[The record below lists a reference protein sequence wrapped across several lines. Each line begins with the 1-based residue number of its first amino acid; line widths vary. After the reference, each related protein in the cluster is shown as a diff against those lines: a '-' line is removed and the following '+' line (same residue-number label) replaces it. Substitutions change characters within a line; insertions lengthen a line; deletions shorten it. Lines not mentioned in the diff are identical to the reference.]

1 MKHARFS
8 VLFLM
13 AINLLNLNWLQ
24 AEDKEASPFVWVD
37 KAAEA
42 YRAGK
47 VKEAVAFAD
56 HAVTAEPENPRLH
69 FFKGQLHNAI
79 REYNKA
85 IAAYTKA
92 LELKPPAAVETDLHQ
107 ERGEAY
113 FKAAKIKES
122 IADFD
127 AFLKAVPRQDPHH
140 WQRGISYYYADE
152 FKKGYEQFER
162 HQTVNSND
170 VENAVW
176 HFLCLARAK
185 GIEEAKKKLIPIVS
199 DGRIPMMEVHALFG
213 GKSTPEKVL
222 AKAKANGVQGARL
235 ERQLFYA
242 HLYLGLWYEAKKEMK
257 LRDQYIGLA
266 AAVADNH
273 GYMGDVARVHAVLNK
288 IKVAKPASKKYP
300 E

>member
-1 MKHARFS
+1 MKRARFS

-13 AINLLNLNWLQ
+13 AINLLNLNCLQ

-56 HAVTAEPENPRLH
+56 RAVTAEPENPRLH

-185 GIEEAKKKLIPIVS
+185 GIEEAKKKLIPIVG

-288 IKVAKPASKKYP
+288 IKVAKPASKK
-300 E
+300 

>member
-1 MKHARFS
+1 MKHVWFS
-8 VLFLM
+8 VLLLM

-47 VKEAVAFAD
+47 VKEAVQFAD
-56 HAVTAEPENPRLH
+56 RAVAAEPKNPRLH
-69 FFKGQLHNAI
+69 FFKGQLHNAL
-79 REYNKA
+79 REYDKS
-85 IAAYTKA
+85 ITAYTKA
-92 LELKPPAAVETDLHQ
+92 LALKPPAAIVTDLHQ

-127 AFLKAVPRQDPHH
+127 AYLKDVPRQDPHH

-185 GIEEAKKKLIPIVS
+185 GIEEARKS
-199 DGRIPMMEVHALFG
+199 DPNRGRWPHSDDG
-213 GKSTPEKVL
+213 S
-222 AKAKANGVQGARL
+222 
-235 ERQLFYA
+235 
-242 HLYLGLWYEAKKEMK
+242 
-257 LRDQYIGLA
+257 
-266 AAVADNH
+266 
-273 GYMGDVARVHAVLNK
+273 ARVVWWQKHA
-288 IKVAKPASKKYP
+288 
-300 E
+300 

>member
-13 AINLLNLNWLQ
+13 AINLLNLNCLQ

-288 IKVAKPASKKYP
+288 IKVAKPASKK
-300 E
+300 

>member
-1 MKHARFS
+1 MKHVRFS
-8 VLFLM
+8 VLLLM
-13 AINLLNLNWLQ
+13 AINHLNLNWLQ

-47 VKEAVAFAD
+47 VKEAVQFAD
-56 HAVTAEPENPRLH
+56 RAVAAEPKNPRLH
-69 FFKGQLHNAI
+69 FFKGQLHNAL
-79 REYNKA
+79 REYDKS

-92 LELKPPAAVETDLHQ
+92 LALKPPAAIVTDLRQ

-122 IADFD
+122 IVDFD
-127 AFLKAVPRQDPHH
+127 AYLKDVPRQDPHH

-185 GIEEAKKKLIPIVS
+185 GIEEAKKKLIPIVG
-199 DGRIPMMEVHALFG
+199 DGRIPMMEVLALFG

-222 AKAKANGVQGARL
+222 AKAKANDATGPRL

-242 HLYLGLWYEAKKEMK
+242 HLYLGLWYEAKKDFK
-257 LRDQYIGLA
+257 LRDKYIGLA
-266 AAVADNH
+266 AAVADRH

-288 IKVAKPASKKYP
+288 IKLTKPAAEK
-300 E
+300 

>member
-1 MKHARFS
+1 MKHVRFS
-8 VLFLM
+8 VLLLM
-13 AINLLNLNWLQ
+13 AINLLNLNRLQ

-47 VKEAVAFAD
+47 VKEAVQFAD
-56 HAVTAEPENPRLH
+56 RAVAAEPKNPRLH
-69 FFKGQLHNAI
+69 FFKGQLHNAL
-79 REYNKA
+79 REYDKS

-92 LELKPPAAVETDLHQ
+92 LALKPPAAIVTDLHQ

-127 AFLKAVPRQDPHH
+127 AYLKDVPRQDPHH

-185 GIEEAKKKLIPIVS
+185 GIEEAKNKLIPIV
-199 DGRIPMMEVHALFG
+199 
-213 GKSTPEKVL
+213 
-222 AKAKANGVQGARL
+222 
-235 ERQLFYA
+235 
-242 HLYLGLWYEAKKEMK
+242 GLS
-257 LRDQYIGLA
+257 LI
-266 AAVADNH
+266 H
-273 GYMGDVARVHAVLNK
+273 
-288 IKVAKPASKKYP
+288 I
-300 E
+300 

>member
-13 AINLLNLNWLQ
+13 AINLLNLNCLQ

-56 HAVTAEPENPRLH
+56 RAVTAEPENPRLH

-152 FKKGYEQFER
+152 FKKGYEQCER

-288 IKVAKPASKKYP
+288 IKVAKPASKK
-300 E
+300 

>member
-13 AINLLNLNWLQ
+13 AINLLNLNCLQ

-37 KAAEA
+37 KAAKA

-288 IKVAKPASKKYP
+288 IKVAKPASKK
-300 E
+300 

>member
-13 AINLLNLNWLQ
+13 AINLLNLNCLQ

-185 GIEEAKKKLIPIVS
+185 GIEEAKKKLIPIVG

-288 IKVAKPASKKYP
+288 IKVAKPASKK
-300 E
+300 